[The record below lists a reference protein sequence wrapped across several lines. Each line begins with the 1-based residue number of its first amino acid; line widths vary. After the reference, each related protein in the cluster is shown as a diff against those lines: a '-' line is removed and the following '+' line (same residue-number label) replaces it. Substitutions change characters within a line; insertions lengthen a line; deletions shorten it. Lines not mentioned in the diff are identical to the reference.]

1 MRAYGRFMKNIAA
14 LALLFALLSLLLPFC
29 SFQAAGQDMTLSGLD
44 VLKAGGS
51 AAYTYIQQGSVPDD
65 HIMKAPFSWGDVKDG
80 LHYADDA
87 GASDLLIAGGVA
99 AGLPVLFCLLAM
111 CMLFLAEGSKT
122 MVVPTFLTLLTVLE
136 LAVYLTM
143 KELIQSYIYL
153 HQNMYQVIN
162 I

>member
-65 HIMKAPFSWGDVKDG
+65 HIMKAPFSW
-80 LHYADDA
+80 
-87 GASDLLIAGGVA
+87 
-99 AGLPVLFCLLAM
+99 P
-111 CMLFLAEGSKT
+111 
-122 MVVPTFLTLLTVLE
+122 
-136 LAVYLTM
+136 
-143 KELIQSYIYL
+143 SYTEHPYILY
-153 HQNMYQVIN
+153 H
-162 I
+162 